1 MRTGAIVTL
10 ILLAAAGLAAQ
21 NAPGSLPDDATRRQL
36 IPTGTLRVGLNTGN
50 PLTRFIGAELG
61 RELARRLGVEVAVKE
76 YDSPGAVTDAAGR
89 EWDIGFVAADPDR
102 ADAVDF
108 TSPYVEIDATYLVPA
123 GSMLRTTADADRKG
137 VTIATGTTSA
147 YTLVLKREMKQAELV
162 LGTNDEG
169 LKRLQAGQVHALAG
183 LRFNLEQWAAK
194 MPGSRV
200 LGDSFTRAQQAIAMP
215 KGRPAAAKYLESFIA
230 EMRRT
235 GVIAGAI
242 KKTGLSGATV
252 PSR

>member
-1 MRTGAIVTL
+1 MRTGVVVTL
-10 ILLAAAGLAAQ
+10 ILFAAVAGAAQ
-21 NAPGSLPDDATRRQL
+21 DADARRQL

-50 PLTRFIGAELG
+50 PLTRALG
-61 RELARRLGVEVAVKE
+61 TQLSQELARRLGVEVLFRE
-76 YDSPGAVTDAAGR
+76 YANPGAVTDAAGK
-89 EWDIGFVAADPDR
+89 EWDIAFVAADPDR

-123 GSMLRTTADADRKG
+123 GSSMRTTADADRKG
-137 VTIATGTTSA
+137 IRIATGTTSA

-169 LKRLQAGQVHALAG
+169 LKRLQDGQVHALAG
-183 LRFNLEQWAAK
+183 LRFNLEAWASKA
-194 MPGSRV
+194 PGSRV
-200 LGDSFTRAQQAIAMP
+200 LADSFTRAQQAIAMP
-215 KGRPAAAKYLESFIA
+215 KGRPLAAKYLESFIS

-242 KKTGLSGATV
+242 TKTGLSGATV
-252 PSR
+252 PTAR

>member
-1 MRTGAIVTL
+1 MTL
-10 ILLAAAGLAAQ
+10 ILFASAAGAAQ
-21 NAPGSLPDDATRRQL
+21 DADARRQL
-36 IPTGTLRVGLNTGN
+36 VPTGTLRVGLNTGN
-50 PLTRFIGAELG
+50 PLTRFIGTELG
-61 RELARRLGVEVAVKE
+61 RELARRLGVEMVLKE
-76 YDSPGAVTDAAGR
+76 YASPGAVTDAAGK

-123 GSMLRTTADADRKG
+123 GSTMRTTSDADRRG
-137 VTIATGTTSA
+137 IRIATGTTSA

-169 LKRLQAGQVHALAG
+169 LKRLQDGQVHALAG
-183 LRFNLEQWAAK
+183 LRFNLEQWATK
-194 MPGSRV
+194 VPGSRV
-200 LGDSFTRAQQAIAMP
+200 LTDSFTRAQQAIAMP
-215 KGRPAAAKYLESFIA
+215 KGRPAAAAYLESFIS

-242 KKTGLSGATV
+242 KKTGLSGASV
-252 PSR
+252 PATR